1 MHLEHAEHQRDLRL
15 RRRMLLLMHAAR
27 VRPESGWMSGRFLVD
42 VLDGAG
48 SAVADDEHATGL
60 LRDLIGAG
68 LAEERDD
75 RTKRQQRRSLDLTSF
90 RISVRGVALVEER
103 VPPDPLVDDDRR
115 HAAGKA

>member
-1 MHLEHAEHQRDLRL
+1 
-15 RRRMLLLMHAAR
+15 MLLLMHAAR
-27 VRPESGWMSGRFLVD
+27 VRPESGWMTGRFLVD

-48 SAVADDEHATGL
+48 SAVNDDEHATGL
-60 LRDLIGAG
+60 LRDLVGAG

-115 HAAGKA
+115 HVARDA

>member
-1 MHLEHAEHQRDLRL
+1 
-15 RRRMLLLMHAAR
+15 MLLLMHAAR

-42 VLDGAG
+42 VLAGAG
-48 SAVADDEHATGL
+48 SAVTDDEHATGL
-60 LRDLIGAG
+60 LRDLVGAG
-68 LAEERDD
+68 LAEDRDD

-115 HAAGKA
+115 HVPR